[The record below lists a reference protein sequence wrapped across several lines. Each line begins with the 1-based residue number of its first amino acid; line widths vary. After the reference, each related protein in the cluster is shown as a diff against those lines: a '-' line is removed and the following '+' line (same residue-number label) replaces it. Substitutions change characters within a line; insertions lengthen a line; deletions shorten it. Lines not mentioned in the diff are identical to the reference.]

1 MRLAGKVAIV
11 TGAGSRRG
19 IGRAT
24 ALTLAREGAAVA
36 AWDSDG
42 SGAEETAALV
52 VGLGRRALG
61 LRVDVTDEA
70 QVREAATRVRAEL
83 GAVDILVNN
92 AGITRST
99 PLLEITAAEWDLVQN
114 VDLRGM
120 FFCTKAVLPGMIER
134 RYGRIVCVS
143 SIAGKMGGGF
153 FGSSHYAAAKAG
165 IAGFAKS
172 VARQMARHGI
182 TCNAVAPGLADTDIG
197 LDTLDPELREKVRE
211 TTKQAVPLGRL
222 ASPQDIAYAILF
234 LASDEASYIT
244 GHELDVN
251 GGHLMD

>member
-1 MRLAGKVAIV
+1 MRLAGRVAVV
-11 TGAGSRRG
+11 TGAGSKRG

-24 ALTLAREGAAVA
+24 ALTLASEGADVA
-36 AWDSDG
+36 ACDLDG
-42 SGAEETAALV
+42 PGAEETAALV
-52 VGLGRRALG
+52 RGLDRRALG
-61 LRVDVTDEA
+61 LRMDVSDEE
-70 QVREAATRVRAEL
+70 QVRATIARAQAEL
-83 GAVDILVNN
+83 GPVDILVNN

-99 PLLEITAAEWDLVQN
+99 PLLDISAAEWDLVQD
-114 VDLRGM
+114 VDLRGT

-134 RYGRIVCVS
+134 RYGRIICVS

-172 VARQMARHGI
+172 VARQMARYAI

-197 LDTLDPELREKVRE
+197 LDTLDPELRERVRE
-211 TTKQAVPLGRL
+211 TTSQAVPLGRL
-222 ASPQDIAYAILF
+222 ASAQDVAYAILF
-234 LASDEASYIT
+234 LASDEAAYIT